1 MNINAHSPKTDRK
14 RSGALEWV
22 IKEKIQSGG
31 KITVLLKSPSRDW
44 RPHVELAIHWSLA
57 NVQRVMALV
66 VTGAECSLG
75 YGKPEQFPGPSAYID
90 GYGSQIM

>member
-1 MNINAHSPKTDRK
+1 MP
-14 RSGALEWV
+14 SGDVSADALFCFE
-22 IKEKIQSGG
+22 QGSGQG
-31 KITVLLKSPSRDW
+31 THPESPSRDW

-90 GYGSQIM
+90 GYGSQIMQIQTVKI

>member
-31 KITVLLKSPSRDW
+31 KITV
-44 RPHVELAIHWSLA
+44 H
-57 NVQRVMALV
+57 
-66 VTGAECSLG
+66 GAMEAS
-75 YGKPEQFPGPSAYID
+75 GKVWKAVFGEQCEEISAVFRL
-90 GYGSQIM
+90 